1 MMKEPDLDPP
11 RPGDRKRTY
20 YDRRAAM
27 YFGGAE
33 ALREA
38 RNRAFRAL
46 ARRDR
51 AACLVAVEDLATRS
65 SPIRVMTTGPDRSQ
79 EPGLET
85 IVSEPNSSRS

>member
-11 RPGDRKRTY
+11 RPGDQKRTY

-27 YFGGAE
+27 YFGGTE

-51 AACLVAVEDLATRS
+51 Q
-65 SPIRVMTTGPDRSQ
+65 P
-79 EPGLET
+79 
-85 IVSEPNSSRS
+85 VSWPSKTLRRDPRPFA